1 MVRLAVFV
9 WAVVV
14 VLAPASAVAG
24 AERQCADGRCVAL
37 AWPDWSPD
45 LRSRAAIQAL
55 AAADGLTAD
64 EADAAAALAERRLAL
79 RIRGLELRYLV
90 GKTATST
97 SDAAALDPIRYQI
110 DAIDQ
115 EIAFIDRE
123 LEVVLDSYSRRKGPW
138 LIRMEEAE
146 QAWLWFVA
154 PPPCGDGADLALAG
168 DGDWLPVGAQPD
180 PAAPRAMPPGAC
192 VPWRLDIG
200 DAAWWRG
207 LSTLRVK
214 SGAEAWS
221 FRFAE

>member
-1 MVRLAVFV
+1 MDRLAVFV
-9 WAVVV
+9 WAVAVA
-14 VLAPASAVAG
+14 LAPVSAVAG
-24 AERQCADGRCVAL
+24 AERQCADGRCVEL
-37 AWPDWSPD
+37 AWPDRSPD
-45 LRSRAAIQAL
+45 LRSPTAIQAL
-55 AAADGLTAD
+55 VAAGGLAAD

-97 SDAAALDPIRYQI
+97 SDTAALDPIRYQI

-123 LEVVLDSYSRRKGPW
+123 LEIVLDSYSRRKGPW
-138 LIRMEEAE
+138 LMRLEEAE

-154 PPPCGDGADLALAG
+154 PPPCGTGADLALAG
-168 DGDWLPVGAQPD
+168 DGNWLPVGAQPD

-200 DAAWWRG
+200 ETAWWRG
-207 LSTLRVK
+207 SPTLRLK
-214 SGAEAWS
+214 SGGEAWS
-221 FRFAE
+221 FTFAE